1 MTAPSTRNRL
11 DTATNTLAGI
21 APVTALIYMVGYS
34 LDRAKAAARDERGF
48 SVTVQELF
56 WAVIAV
62 SIVAVVS
69 VVIYNAV
76 VNRGSD
82 VGDQIENRSLP

>member
-1 MTAPSTRNRL
+1 MTTTTRNGTRADVVAAL
-11 DTATNTLAGI
+11 ETV
-21 APVTALIYMVGYS
+21 APITALLFTLRYAI
-34 LDRAKAAARDERGF
+34 DRSKAAARDERGF

-76 VNRGSD
+76 VNRGND
-82 VGDQIENRSLP
+82 VGNEIENRPLP